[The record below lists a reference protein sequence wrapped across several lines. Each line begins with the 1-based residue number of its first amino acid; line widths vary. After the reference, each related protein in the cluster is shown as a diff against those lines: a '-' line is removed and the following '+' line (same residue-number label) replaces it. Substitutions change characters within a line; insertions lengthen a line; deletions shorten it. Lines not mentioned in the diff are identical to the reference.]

1 MLPVLDP
8 TVSPDDYYA
17 QSPFLFWTILV
28 TGCRRYAQDPTMLE
42 SIGPHIN
49 GMAFASMSS
58 RLAQIKTLQGLLL
71 LCVWAVPLKSMTRD
85 VTYVISGAA
94 MHIAMQN
101 GLYISGGWQDFEP
114 NQLSLDDQETTFR
127 DRLWSFTFVV
137 CQA

>member
-1 MLPVLDP
+1 
-8 TVSPDDYYA
+8 
-17 QSPFLFWTILV
+17 
-28 TGCRRYAQDPTMLE
+28 
-42 SIGPHIN
+42 
-49 GMAFASMSS
+49 MSS